1 MPIDAG
7 DAIWRI
13 IGDLAP
19 LKESLAGASDLVKTT
34 MDGFLGHATQIGAAF
49 TIVGGAITASLGG
62 AVNAAMDYGGAIQD
76 ASDRTSIAA
85 ETFQQL
91 QFAGEQSSVGVD
103 LLESSIIRMTRGL
116 VEAAAAGE
124 GPMVDALNAIG
135 LSAQSLQ
142 GLSPDQQFLRIADSL
157 SRVTDP
163 AQRTALA
170 IEIFGKSGAQLLPL
184 LNQGSAGIE
193 GMMQKATELGL
204 VLSGDAVSQ
213 AEAFGDQWDAL
224 KMQFQ
229 AIVIQIGSALIPALM
244 EMMPAIQATIA
255 SVIQWIQTN
264 PELVTSI
271 VTVIGII
278 GGIMTVLGPLLVM
291 LPGIIAAFAAVGPV
305 VAAVGAVLAAL
316 MGPVGIVI
324 AGVGL
329 VIAIGYALYSE
340 WDNIVKLMKELWTGF
355 KSILETVWNGI
366 VTFLE
371 TAAGLALAPFMNF
384 IELAQMGWE
393 GLMATID
400 VVVGAFES
408 AWDAIVGGFEWV
420 GNQLEGLWNWIT
432 GLVESGVQG
441 VVDAVNYLSNLF
453 GLGDVFGGGDAAG
466 PEGKALGGPVTAG
479 VPYIVG
485 ERGEELFVPDR
496 DGRIIPN
503 NQTRQMLGGN
513 AGGIG
518 SITIN
523 IDGAQDPRATAEAVS
538 RELYRQQVAFGM
550 A

>member
-1 MPIDAG
+1 MPIEAG

-19 LKESLAGASDLVKTT
+19 LKESLAGASDLVKST

-76 ASDRTSIAA
+76 ASVRTGVAA
-85 ETFQQL
+85 EEFQKL
-91 QFAGEQSSVGVD
+91 KFGAEQSGVSMEA
-103 LLESSIIRMTRGL
+103 LEGALFRLNRGIG
-116 VEAAAAGE
+116 EAAATGK
-124 GPMVDALNAIG
+124 GPFLDALNAMGI
-135 LSAQSLQ
+135 SIQSLQ
-142 GLSPDQQFLRIADSL
+142 GLTPDQQFMRIGDAL
-157 SRVTDP
+157 SKVTDP
-163 AQRTALA
+163 AQKTALA
-170 IEIFGKSGAQLLPL
+170 MDMFGRSGAQLIPY
-184 LNQGSAGIE
+184 LNEGAAGME
-193 GMMQKATELGL
+193 ALGMKAQELGL
-204 VLSGDAVSQ
+204 VLDGDAVAQ
-213 AEAFGDQWDAL
+213 AEAFGDQWEAM

-229 AIVIQIGSALIPALM
+229 AIVIEIGSALIPALA

-255 SVIQWIQTN
+255 SVIQWIQAN

-271 VTVIGII
+271 TTVVGII
-278 GGIMTVLGPLLVM
+278 GAVMMVLGPLLVM

-355 KSILETVWNGI
+355 KSILESVWNGI
-366 VTFLE
+366 VMFLE
-371 TAAGLALAPFMNF
+371 TAAGMALAPFMMF
-384 IELAQMGWE
+384 IDAAKLGWE

-420 GNQLEGLWNWIT
+420 GNQLAGLWDWIT
-432 GLVESGVQG
+432 GLVQSGVQG

-453 GLGDVFGGGDAAG
+453 GMGDVMGGGDAAG
-466 PEGKALGGPVTAG
+466 PEARALGGPVSAG
-479 VPYIVG
+479 VPYVVG
-485 ERGEELFVPDR
+485 ERGEELFVPDSN
-496 DGRIIPN
+496 GRIIPA
-503 NQTRQMLGGN
+503 NQTAQIMKGGG
-513 AGGIG
+513 AGGA
-518 SITIN
+518 ITIN
-523 IDGAQDPRATAEAVS
+523 VNGYNRDPRSLTDEIS
-538 RELYRQQVAFGM
+538 RELYRQQLAFGR